1 MTRSFRLDFMIGVIP
16 GSLKNDV
23 ESRRG
28 AAANLGAASNAGST
42 DAAIALTLSGIS
54 ALERSD
60 R

>member
-1 MTRSFRLDFMIGVIP
+1 MIGVIT

-28 AAANLGAASNAGST
+28 AAANLRAASNAGST
-42 DAAIALTLSGIS
+42 DVAIAFTLSGIS

>member
-1 MTRSFRLDFMIGVIP
+1 MRRSFRLGFMIGVIT
-16 GSLKNDV
+16 GSLKNDA

-28 AAANLGAASNAGST
+28 AAANLRAASNAGST
-42 DAAIALTLSGIS
+42 EAAIAFTLSGIS